1 MKNRVKGVLSME
13 AIFGSAIRVALS
25 LLMAVLIG
33 VMFWLAIG
41 LALNVIDHIQ
51 AGNIHEIAK
60 DVLMNALMVL
70 ALLEVVKTSLT
81 YFSAGRVKVTYII
94 DTVIVVVL
102 TEVMGFWFK
111 EIALER
117 FIMVISLI
125 FALIGARILAIKYS
139 PSREEI

>member
-1 MKNRVKGVLSME
+1 ME

>member
-1 MKNRVKGVLSME
+1 ME
-13 AIFGSAIRVALS
+13 VIFGSAIRVALS

-33 VMFWLAIG
+33 VMFWLTIG
-41 LALNVIDHIQ
+41 LAINAAEYLKTGDTHEMAKYVL
-51 AGNIHEIAK
+51 AG
-60 DVLMNALMVL
+60 ALMVL
-70 ALLEVVKTSLT
+70 ALLEVVKTCLT

-111 EIALER
+111 EIKLER
-117 FIMVISLI
+117 FLMVIFLI

>member
-1 MKNRVKGVLSME
+1 ME

-117 FIMVISLI
+117 FVMVISLI

>member
-1 MKNRVKGVLSME
+1 ME
-13 AIFGSAIRVALS
+13 AVFGGAIRVALS
-25 LLMAVLIG
+25 LLMTVLIG
-33 VMFWLAIG
+33 VMFWLTIG
-41 LALNVIDHIQ
+41 LAISATEYLRTGDAH
-51 AGNIHEIAK
+51 GMAK
-60 DVLMNALMVL
+60 YVLTGALMVL

-102 TEVMGFWFK
+102 TEAMGFWFK
-111 EIALER
+111 EIELER
-117 FIMVISLI
+117 FVMVIFLI